1 MKKTKIIAT
10 YGPAIGSPDK
20 VKQLVSAG
28 VNLFRVNCS
37 YGETKDFIKAANTIR
52 SGTKGALFPVAILF
66 DISGPKL
73 RLAPFTGEIRIKS
86 GELLK
91 VTAGKTDS
99 ANRTI
104 AVNHKEIIGSIR
116 KGERVFIDDGNIVFT
131 AVSVGRNQATLK
143 AVNGGTL
150 IGGKG
155 INLPDSEI
163 KLPTITAKD
172 REAIRA
178 AVRAKANYI
187 ALSFVRSDSD
197 VKEAQRLI
205 ARYGGDQQ
213 VIAKLEKKEAI
224 DNLEPIMQVSDGV
237 MIARGDLG
245 VELPFEELP
254 KLQKEIIRLANFY
267 HKPVIVATQMLESM
281 RFSPRATRAEVNDIA
296 SAVFDFVDA
305 VMLSAETST
314 GQYPEKAVRAM
325 ERVIVATE
333 DGLTPPSMAMEEH
346 VMRSEIVQAIANAVR
361 ESNMI
366 CPAKVIFAY
375 TASGFTADMIS
386 NLFPS
391 QPIIALTPNRRVMQ
405 RLSLVRGVYPV
416 EVKQPESF
424 RDMLNTISKLARQH
438 KLVTSKDKVI
448 VTGGVPFGTHAGTNF
463 MMYYE
468 IPKK

>member
-10 YGPAIGSPDK
+10 YGPAINTPAK
-20 VKQLVSAG
+20 VERLVAAG
-28 VNLFRVNCS
+28 VNIFRVNCS
-37 YGETKDFIKAANTIR
+37 YGDPQDFLRSTRTIR
-52 SGTKGALFPVAILF
+52 TGTKKAPFPVAVLF

-73 RLAPFTGEIRIKS
+73 RLARFDGELRIKAGEILR
-86 GELLK
+86 
-91 VTAGKTDS
+91 VTAGKTDKS
-99 ANRTI
+99 KLTI
-104 AVNHKEIIGSIR
+104 AVNHREIIGSIR

-131 AVSVGRNQATLK
+131 AINTGRNQVTLK
-143 AVNGGTL
+143 AANGGTI

-178 AVRAKANYI
+178 AVKAKADYI
-187 ALSFVRSDSD
+187 ALSFVRSDND
-197 VKEAQRLI
+197 IKEAQRLV
-205 ARYGGDQQ
+205 AKYGGDQQ
-213 VIAKLEKKEAI
+213 IIAKLEKKEAI

-254 KLQKEIIRLANFY
+254 KLQKGIIRLANYY

-296 SAVFDFVDA
+296 SAVFDCVDA

-333 DGLTPPSMAMEEH
+333 QGLTPPNVAMEEH
-346 VMRSEIVQAIANAVR
+346 LMRSEIVQAIANAVR

-366 CPAKVIFAY
+366 CPARVIFAF

-386 NLFPS
+386 NLFPP
-391 QPIIALTPNRRVMQ
+391 QPIIAMTPNRRVMQ

-416 EVKQPESF
+416 QVKHPATF
-424 RDMLNTISKLARQH
+424 RDMLSTIAKLAKQH
-438 KLVTSKDKVI
+438 RLVKTKDRVI
-448 VTGGVPFGTHAGTNF
+448 VTGGVPFGAHAGTNF

-468 IPKK
+468 IGKK